1 MESAPEEV
9 VPEGPIGEATGPV
22 ELPRMVLHTTQASA
36 RATRLVMAFTFL
48 VLGAL
53 VLLTLIGPH
62 IPAGE

>member
-9 VPEGPIGEATGPV
+9 VPEG
-22 ELPRMVLHTTQASA
+22 QASA